1 MSSVK
6 KTARK
11 TSKKPVRKA
20 ASGTRKPRP
29 AAKKAAPAKPAPK
42 KKAVAVATA
51 PKKAAPP
58 AAAVPKKVPAPPAVP
73 AKKGAAAPAP
83 PAPETRPGPGARPP
97 SRPKE
102 LKRPAAKQRPRA
114 PIVPDIIKPGLG
126 GRWECYG
133 CSSKFY
139 DLGKPDPICPKCGAD
154 QREKPREKPSPPTPQ
169 PEKPRRAAVPM
180 GSLLDEDEEPIEEF
194 EAEEGDLTGLDAEA
208 FLSESPDEEEEE
220 VDVTTVEE
228 E

>member
-20 ASGTRKPRP
+20 AAGTPKPRP
-29 AAKKAAPAKPAPK
+29 AAKKAAPARPAPK
-42 KKAVAVATA
+42 KKAAVATA

-58 AAAVPKKVPAPPAVP
+58 APVPKKAPAPPAVP
-73 AKKGAAAPAP
+73 VKKGAAAPAP
-83 PAPETRPGPGARPP
+83 PVPETRPRPP

-102 LKRPAAKQRPRA
+102 LKKPAAKQRPRA

-133 CSSKFY
+133 CGSKFY

-194 EAEEGDLTGLDAEA
+194 EAEEGDLAGIDAEA

-220 VDVTTVEE
+220 VDVTTIEE
-228 E
+228 D